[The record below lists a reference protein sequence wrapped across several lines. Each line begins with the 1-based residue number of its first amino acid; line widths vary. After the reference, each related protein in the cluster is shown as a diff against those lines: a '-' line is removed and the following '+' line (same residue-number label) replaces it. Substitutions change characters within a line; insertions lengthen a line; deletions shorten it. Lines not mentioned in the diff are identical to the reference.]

1 MSVMEIPSVEDKEQK
16 RKSMNSIEE
25 QNEIRRK
32 RRGSNAIT
40 ALNVQNVMTQMRFLL
55 CHSCFWCASYIGLSS
70 NTKTTDF
77 IKCIICKNGKI
88 ESLPI
93 VTSEY

>member
-16 RKSMNSIEE
+16 RKSMKSIEE
-25 QNEIRRK
+25 QNER

-70 NTKTTDF
+70 NTKTTEF

-93 VTSEY
+93 VTSRY

>member
-1 MSVMEIPSVEDKEQK
+1 MEIPSVEDKEQK
-16 RKSMNSIEE
+16 RKSMKSIEE
-25 QNEIRRK
+25 QNER

-55 CHSCFWCASYIGLSS
+55 CHSCFWCASYIGFSS

-93 VTSEY
+93 VTSRY

>member
-16 RKSMNSIEE
+16 RKSMKSIEE
-25 QNEIRRK
+25 QNER

-93 VTSEY
+93 VIKGH

>member
-1 MSVMEIPSVEDKEQK
+1 MYVMEIPSVEDKEQK

-25 QNEIRRK
+25 QNERR

-70 NTKTTDF
+70 NTKTTEF

-88 ESLPI
+88 DSLLI
-93 VTSEY
+93 VTSRY

>member
-1 MSVMEIPSVEDKEQK
+1 MSVMEIPSVEDEEQK
-16 RKSMNSIEE
+16 RKSMKSIEE
-25 QNEIRRK
+25 QNERR

-93 VTSEY
+93 VTSRY